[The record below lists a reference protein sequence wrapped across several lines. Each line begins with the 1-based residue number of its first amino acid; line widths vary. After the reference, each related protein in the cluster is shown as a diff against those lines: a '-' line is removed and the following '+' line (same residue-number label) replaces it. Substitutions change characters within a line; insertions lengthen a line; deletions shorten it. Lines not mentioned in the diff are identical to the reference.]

1 MNEGQQIDQ
10 HNTENA
16 KRFVQFLN
24 DLLKDL
30 DKYIESLNKA
40 KNKTKDK
47 DKDNANELEDLLKIT
62 IKTGG
67 DPARR
72 DKTIESYRINLPGGA
87 RIYLVND
94 KNNPQIILP
103 REMPKSIYPEAL
115 NELRNIARTGETLN
129 GITVD
134 YKPPHAT
141 EYKPINLK
149 PEVVPKLSEVAKNLP
164 QSNNKGQDVQKVINK
179 INDFC
184 KEVQESWKKTEE
196 SIRKT
201 FTRESDEAS
210 KERDLGKENK
220 EHPFNKIVQ
229 GLQKQ
234 GASFKQFGASFTE
247 FVREIPK
254 QINETKNSAE
264 RFILE
269 RSAARE
275 LYTFAQKLDDPKQPG
290 RIKGINYEVE
300 TLGPGKFQLKDTKG
314 NVLINVHQ
322 PKFLGPSVIKTD
334 PNLSSS
340 ELVSIISQL
349 NHLNASLGD
358 RGITQYM
365 NDSHLDTI
373 CRDMGGFCPGEILLK
388 REILKDNSITT
399 IDTQATKEDTQAKEN
414 KEKEENEIE
423 L

>member
-103 REMPKSIYPEAL
+103 RETPKSMYPETLA
-115 NELRNIARTGETLN
+115 ELKNIAITGETLN

-149 PEVVPKLSEVAKNLP
+149 PEVVPKLSEVVENLP
-164 QSNNKGQDVQKVINK
+164 QSNNKGQNVQEITNRING
-179 INDFC
+179 FL
-184 KEVQESWKKTEE
+184 KEVKESWEKTEK

-201 FTRESDEAS
+201 FTIGSDEAS

-229 GLQKQ
+229 GLKEQC
-234 GASFKQFGASFTE
+234 ASFTE

-264 RFILE
+264 GFMLKI
-269 RSAARE
+269 SAARE
-275 LYTFAQKLDDPKQPG
+275 LYTLAQKLDDPKQPG

-349 NHLNASLGD
+349 KHLNASLGD
-358 RGITQYM
+358 RGITEYM
-365 NDSHLDTI
+365 NDGSLDEI
-373 CRDMGGFCPGEILLK
+373 CRNMGGFCPGEILLK
-388 REILKDNSITT
+388 REGLKDNSITT